1 MVNNRGS
8 TKNEQERQT
17 MLAYIKGL
25 LEEKGED
32 HIVVESGGIGY
43 LILVP
48 GSVLSELPSI
58 GEPVK
63 IYTYLHVREDAMV
76 LFGFLTKE
84 DRETFKLLITV
95 NGIGPKGAMG
105 ILSVLSTYD
114 LKVAIMNNDVTRIT
128 RAPGVGKKTAQ
139 KLILDL
145 KDKLK
150 IDDYSELLTAQIN
163 GSDGTASIS
172 VMDEAVEALVSLG
185 YSSHEAIHA
194 VKGMNHLTTVE
205 DIIKGALKSLAIF

>member
-1 MVNNRGS
+1 MF
-8 TKNEQERQT
+8 
-17 MLAYIKGL
+17 AYIKGL

-32 HIVVESGGIGY
+32 HLVVESGGIGY
-43 LILVP
+43 LVFVP
-48 GSVLSELPSI
+48 GSVISELPSM

-105 ILSVLSTYD
+105 ILSALSTYD
-114 LKVAIMNNDVTRIT
+114 LKVAIMNNDVTGIT
-128 RAPGVGKKTAQ
+128 QAPGVGKKTAQ
-139 KLILDL
+139 KLILEL

-150 IDDYSELLTAQIN
+150 IDDYSQVMASKLS
-163 GSDGTASIS
+163 GSDGTASIG

-194 VKGMNHLTTVE
+194 VKGLNHLTKVE
-205 DIIKGALKSLAIF
+205 DIIKEALKSLAIF

>member
-1 MVNNRGS
+1 MF
-8 TKNEQERQT
+8 
-17 MLAYIKGL
+17 AYIKGL

-32 HIVVESGGIGY
+32 HLVVESGGIGY

-48 GSVLSELPSI
+48 ASVITELPSI

-105 ILSVLSTYD
+105 ILSALSTYD
-114 LKVAIMNNDVTRIT
+114 LKVAIMNNDVSGIT
-128 RAPGVGKKTAQ
+128 QAPGVGKKTAQ
-139 KLILDL
+139 KLILEL

-150 IDDYSELLTAQIN
+150 IDDYSQMMTSQIN
-163 GSDGTASIS
+163 GSKGSASIGL
-172 VMDEAVEALVSLG
+172 MDEAVEALVSLG

-194 VKGMNHLTTVE
+194 VKGLNHLTTVE
-205 DIIKGALKSLAIF
+205 AIIKEALKSLAIF